1 MNHAVIR
8 RILGLILLFES
19 AFLLLPCM
27 VAVIYREKQGL
38 SYLAVACICLV
49 IGFLLTRRKTEN
61 QMFLRKGRLCDRGTE
76 LDRHEFFRSNA
87 LLPERRY
94 PGCFAGI
101 I

>member
-38 SYLAVACICLV
+38 SYLAVASV
-49 IGFLLTRRKTEN
+49 W
-61 QMFLRKGRLCDRGTE
+61 
-76 LDRHEFFRSNA
+76 
-87 LLPERRY
+87 
-94 PGCFAGI
+94 
-101 I
+101 

>member
-38 SYLAVACICLV
+38 SYLA
-49 IGFLLTRRKTEN
+49 GDRFLADKKENRKSDV
-61 QMFLRKGRLCDRGTE
+61 LRQGRLCDRGTE

-94 PGCFAGI
+94 LGCFAGI